1 MSDFGVY
8 SSDMPYPGLTHQD
21 VELLLVGGGS
31 EREDLARFA
40 AILESLHSTGPTTPH
55 DEVVA
60 AFSLQAAEIVRAG
73 RHDSPAASAPT
84 VPRHRGRLSRQLAGA
99 LGAALLLTGMTGVA
113 VADDAVP
120 GDALYGL
127 DRAMESIGIG
137 AAGLSER
144 IAEAQALSQRGEIT
158 AAITHAAE
166 AVEVTVQSDG
176 DDQQSLSSESAKAVE
191 ALRGAAERVEI
202 EQVDIQDPAVQ
213 AAVAGILGEIAT
225 MFDAEG
231 LQPSELGRR
240 ISELARGIGRPGDTG
255 FENAQTPAPAPADE
269 TSRPQPNAPA
279 GPPDDIPG
287 GPPAGTPAGP
297 PDDPPG
303 RSRP

>member
-1 MSDFGVY
+1 MSDFDVY
-8 SSDMPYPGLTHQD
+8 SSDMPYRGLTHQD

-31 EREDLARFA
+31 EREDLAGFA

-55 DEVVA
+55 DEVVI

-73 RHDSPAASAPT
+73 RRDSPVASAPT
-84 VPRHRGRLSRQLAGA
+84 GQRHRSRLSRQLAGG

-137 AAGLSER
+137 APGLSER
-144 IAEAQALSQRGEIT
+144 IAEAQALSQRGEVT
-158 AAITHAAE
+158 AAIAHAAD
-166 AVEVTVQSDG
+166 AVEATVRHDG
-176 DDQQSLSSESAKAVE
+176 PDQESLLSESAKAVE
-191 ALRGAAERVEI
+191 ALRGAAERVASDQIDVE
-202 EQVDIQDPAVQ
+202 DPAVQ

-240 ISELARGIGRPGDTG
+240 ISELARGIGGPGDTG
-255 FENAQTPAPAPADE
+255 PENTETPAPEDE

-279 GPPDDIPG
+279 GPPEDIPG
-287 GPPAGTPAGP
+287 RPPPGRPAGP